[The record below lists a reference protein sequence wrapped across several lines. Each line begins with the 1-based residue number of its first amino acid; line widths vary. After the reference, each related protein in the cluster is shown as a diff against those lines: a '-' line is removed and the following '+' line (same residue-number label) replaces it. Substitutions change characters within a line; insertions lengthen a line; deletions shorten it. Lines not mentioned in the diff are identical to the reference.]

1 MLLNFPSRATTASNR
16 HAIANWISL
25 VGLCLGSLVAHAQ
38 EEGARVPPSETV
50 SVVFVV
56 IFGILFVG
64 MIAGFFW
71 YLWMNER
78 KRKPGGD
85 EPNGTHGVS

>member
-1 MLLNFPSRATTASNR
+1 MFSSFSLRTATASTR
-16 HAIANWISL
+16 HAITRWVSL
-25 VGLCLGSLVAHAQ
+25 IGLCLGSLVAHAQ

-50 SVVFVV
+50 SVAFVV

-78 KRKPGGD
+78 KRKPGAD
-85 EPNGTHGVS
+85 EPDGTHGVS